1 MDETRNKSMKIMHG
15 AIKRTSKRIKK
26 IFQILQNRIQPDVQI
41 HLQKQVKIEAHD
53 KIVIDECPQI
63 EELINIRLN
72 LKNEL
77 QVNLYKYEREY
88 NRINGND
95 KIKGILNYVNN
106 NDFSDFK
113 SIMDHYQ
120 QLFYDTIDL

>member
-1 MDETRNKSMKIMHG
+1 M
-15 AIKRTSKRIKK
+15 
-26 IFQILQNRIQPDVQI
+26 
-41 HLQKQVKIEAHD
+41 
-53 KIVIDECPQI
+53 
-63 EELINIRLN
+63 N

-113 SIMDHYQ
+113 SIMDHY
-120 QLFYDTIDL
+120 